1 MKSNMI
7 EVALFT
13 GLGLL
18 GYILATKYAPP
29 QKESF
34 IASPRP
40 VIQSNDNVQITQ
52 DAKGHNNMVP
62 FFGGRV
68 TQNVD
73 LHANEGV
80 LDSHAGSGTHH
91 FQKREVQSLY
101 DVTPGVGDPFG
112 NPNESDFVQ
121 SRMVSGMRMNNVFPV
136 EKVNVGPGLNDGYT
150 NVPSGGYQQFN
161 ALRDFALPKTTDEI
175 RAANKPKLSY
185 EKPMIPG
192 AHYITQP
199 GLQAPVNK
207 NRPDTFHLLTDDQ
220 GNLMYVNT
228 TTGAQIAP
236 AQFAEIM
243 MKQQE
248 RETTSR
254 EYFGEAQAAS
264 GGFWSYIRAFTE
276 PFEQFMKLTVGDYF
290 GSGGGGTGWAQST
303 YVVDQ
308 YLAAYTN
315 AGREASVNTDYKG
328 PSGPSGVASLPAG
341 PQSYNVMVKRD
352 ETLLEKNYTDPAAS
366 HIASPATAEQQGS
379 MRYQEPLNQGIEID
393 RMHPDLLTAFR
404 SNPYTQSLQSTY

>member
-1 MKSNMI
+1 MI

-29 QKESF
+29 SKEQF
-34 IASPRP
+34 VASPRP
-40 VIQSNDNVQITQ
+40 VITSNDNVEVTQ
-52 DAKGHNNMVP
+52 EVKGHNNMVP
-62 FFGGRV
+62 FFGGRM

-73 LHANEGV
+73 MGANDSV
-80 LDSHAGSGTHH
+80 LDSHAGSGKHY
-91 FQKREVQSLY
+91 FQKREVLSMY
-101 DVTPGVGDPFG
+101 DVTPGVGDPYG

-121 SRMVSGMRMNNVFPV
+121 SRMVSGMRMNNVFPL

-161 ALRDFALPKTTDEI
+161 ELRNFALPKTTDEL
-175 RAANKPKLSY
+175 RVANKPKLSY
-185 EKPMIPG
+185 DKPMIPG
-192 AHYITQP
+192 AHYVTNP

-207 NRPDTFHLLTDDQ
+207 NRPDTFHILTDKD
-220 GNLMYVNT
+220 GSLMYVNT

-243 MKQQE
+243 MKQQQ
-248 RETTSR
+248 RESTSR
-254 EYFGEAQAAS
+254 EFYGEAQAAA

-290 GSGGGGTGWAQST
+290 GAGGGGTGYAQST
-303 YVVDQ
+303 YLVDQ

-315 AGREASVNTDYKG
+315 PNREANVTTDYVP
-328 PSGPSGVASLPAG
+328 PSGPAGAASLPAG
-341 PQSYNVMVKRD
+341 QQAYNVAVHRD
-352 ETLLEKNYTDPAAS
+352 ESLMRKDYVDPAAAHVKPS
-366 HIASPATAEQQGS
+366 AHKEHQGS
-379 MRYQEPLNQGIEID
+379 MHFQQPLNQGIELD
-393 RMHPDLLTAFR
+393 RMQPEILDAFR